1 MKSVTNLCIL
11 LGCAVMTTA
20 QDVAP
25 KPETTTP
32 EEPAPTA
39 ETSKE
44 APKYAIRRGHN
55 MQGEPLNKLLE
66 EYALL
71 TGKTLIVGKNLPK
84 VTFDFKANNDLT
96 HEESKAFY
104 ETLMMQ
110 QQIAVVPQ
118 GEKFIKVIAAA
129 EVVKTPPTYFPNLEY
144 DVLPDSELPVMGSY
158 TLKNLDPASA
168 VDLVTPMAK
177 TPNAVSIVAGSD
189 VLFIRDSAVNVKRM
203 LLMLEQVDV
212 EIAVKEEYELIKIRY
227 ALSADIAAV
236 LATLTN
242 TPRTGTTGSRNTTS
256 GRTTGSTANRTTG
269 STANRTT
276 GSTGSGRTSGGSSS
290 LANRLS
296 QIRGGSGTGVSGV
309 GLPIL
314 GDTQVVSY
322 QRGNEVLLIGTRR
335 HLDRA
340 KSLIEKLDTL
350 QPQVLIEAIIIDVAL
365 GDDKTFG
372 VSLRQNKNVIA
383 TVPDGE
389 GGKAD
394 LSSALASSLGPAGF
408 TETSVSGAASGF
420 NYWGFLGNSWEI
432 AVNAI
437 QNDSRVTMHSRPRI
451 QTSHAEL
458 AELFI
463 GDTRPVVTGTITDIS
478 GGTSSQYQMQKF
490 GITLNVVPFINE
502 EGLVVMELEQ
512 QIQDIVGSQTINGN
526 AVPIVTDR
534 SANAKIAVRDGEM
547 IVLGGFIKTKTTTY
561 EDGVPVLRDIPLLGK
576 LFEKTQDIDERNELI
591 VLMRPTVLK
600 TPEAAAIKAVSEQ
613 ANLPGI
619 DLAKDEEK
627 RLQEKYR
634 KLVEE
639 IRMKR
644 NGGVSPED
652 SIPGNLKDQPLVPE
666 LPE

>member
-1 MKSVTNLCIL
+1 MKSVKNLCTL
-11 LGCAVMTTA
+11 LSCCAVMVTA
-20 QDVAP
+20 QDAP
-25 KPETTTP
+25 PK
-32 EEPAPTA
+32 PAPTTPGA
-39 ETSKE
+39 PTPTTPGAPTPTTEPAKE

-55 MQGEPLNKLLE
+55 MQGIPLATLLE

-71 TGKTLIVGKNLPK
+71 TGKTMIIGKNLPK

-96 HEESKAFY
+96 HEESKSFY
-104 ETLMMQ
+104 ETLLMQ

-118 GEKFIKVIAAA
+118 GDKFIKVIAAA
-129 EVVKTPPTYFPNLEY
+129 EVLKNPPVYYPVLEY
-144 DVLPDSELPVMGSY
+144 DALPDSEVPVMGPY
-158 TLKNLDPASA
+158 VLKAIDPVIA
-168 VDLVTPMAK
+168 LELLTGMAK
-177 TPNAVSIVAGSD
+177 STKAISVVAGSD

-212 EIAVKEEYELIKIRY
+212 EITIKEEYELVKIRY

-236 LATLTN
+236 LSTLTN
-242 TPRTGTTGSRNTTS
+242 TPRTSGSRTSTT
-256 GRTTGSTANRTTG
+256 GRTTGGTT
-269 STANRTT
+269 
-276 GSTGSGRTSGGSSS
+276 GRTSGGSSS

-296 QIRGGSGTGVSGV
+296 QIQRGGSTGVSGV

-340 KSLIEKLDTL
+340 KELIDKLDTV

-372 VSLRQNKNVIA
+372 VSLRQNKNVIGRL
-383 TVPDGE
+383 PDGS
-389 GGKAD
+389 GGNGGN
-394 LSSALASSLGPAGF
+394 LSSALASALGPAGF
-408 TETSVSGAASGF
+408 TDTSISGATTGF
-420 NYWGFLGNSWEI
+420 NYWGFLGNNWEV

-437 QNDSRVTMHSRPRI
+437 QNDSRVTMLSRPRI

-502 EGLVVMELEQ
+502 EGLVVMEIQQ

-534 SANAKIAVRDGEM
+534 SANAKVAVRDGEM

-561 EDGVPVLRDIPLLGK
+561 EDGVPILRDIPLLGK

-600 TPEAAAIKAVSEQ
+600 TPEAAAIKAMSEQ

-619 DLAKDEEK
+619 DLAKNEER
-627 RLQEKYR
+627 RLAEKYR

-639 IRMKR
+639 IREKR
-644 NGGVSPED
+644 KGDIGPED
-652 SIPGNLKDQPLVPE
+652 SIIPGNLKDQPLVPE

>member
-1 MKSVTNLCIL
+1 MKSVKNLCTL
-11 LGCAVMTTA
+11 LSYCAVMVTA
-20 QDVAP
+20 QDAP
-25 KPETTTP
+25 PK
-32 EEPAPTA
+32 PAPTTPGA
-39 ETSKE
+39 PTPTTEPAKE

-55 MQGEPLNKLLE
+55 MQGIPLATLLE

-71 TGKTLIVGKNLPK
+71 TGKTMIIGKNLPK

-96 HEESKAFY
+96 HEESKSFY
-104 ETLMMQ
+104 ETLLMQ

-118 GEKFIKVIAAA
+118 GDKFIKVIAAA
-129 EVVKTPPTYFPNLEY
+129 EVLKNPPVYYPVLEY
-144 DVLPDSELPVMGSY
+144 DALPDSEVPVMGPY
-158 TLKNLDPASA
+158 VLKAIDPVIA
-168 VDLVTPMAK
+168 LELLTGMAK
-177 TPNAVSIVAGSD
+177 STKAISVVAGSD

-212 EIAVKEEYELIKIRY
+212 EIAIKEEYELVKIRY

-236 LATLTN
+236 LSTLTN
-242 TPRTGTTGSRNTTS
+242 TPRTSGSRTSTS
-256 GRTTGSTANRTTG
+256 GRTTGGTT
-269 STANRTT
+269 
-276 GSTGSGRTSGGSSS
+276 GRTSGGSSS

-296 QIRGGSGTGVSGV
+296 QIQRGGSTGVSGV

-340 KSLIEKLDTL
+340 KELIDKLDTV

-372 VSLRQNKNVIA
+372 VSLRQSKQRIDPV
-383 TVPDGE
+383 TKE
-389 GGKAD
+389 GG
-394 LSSALASSLGPAGF
+394 LQSALASALGPASF
-408 TETSVSGAASGF
+408 TDTSISGATTGF
-420 NYWGFLGNSWEI
+420 NYWGFLGNNWEV

-437 QNDSRVTMHSRPRI
+437 QNDSRVTMLSRPRI

-502 EGLVVMELEQ
+502 EGLVVMEIQQ

-534 SANAKIAVRDGEM
+534 SANAKVAVRDGEM

-561 EDGVPVLRDIPLLGK
+561 EDGVPILRDIPLLGK

-600 TPEAAAIKAVSEQ
+600 TPEAAAIKAMSEQ

-619 DLAKDEEK
+619 DLAKNEEM
-627 RLQEKYR
+627 RLAEKYR

-639 IRMKR
+639 IREKR
-644 NGGVSPED
+644 KGDIGPED
-652 SIPGNLKDQPLVPE
+652 SIIPGNLKDQPLLPE

>member
-1 MKSVTNLCIL
+1 MKSVTNLCTL
-11 LGCAVMTTA
+11 LSCAVMVTA

-25 KPETTTP
+25 KPAPTTP
-32 EEPAPTA
+32 AVPVPTA

-55 MQGEPLNKLLE
+55 MQGIPLSTLLE

-71 TGKTLIVGKNLPK
+71 TGKTLIIGKALPK

-118 GEKFIKVIAAA
+118 GEKFIKVIPAAD
-129 EVVKTPPTYFPNLEY
+129 VVKTPPTYFPTLEY
-144 DVLPDSELPVMGSY
+144 DALPDSEVPVMGPY

-168 VDLVTPMAK
+168 VNLITPMAK
-177 TPNAVSIVAGSD
+177 APNSVSIVAGSD

-212 EIAVKEEYELIKIRY
+212 EIAVKEEYELVKIRY

-242 TPRTGTTGSRNTTS
+242 TPRSGSSSSRINTTTGRTTGGTT
-256 GRTTGSTANRTTG
+256 GRTTGSTSGRTSG
-269 STANRTT
+269 ST
-276 GSTGSGRTSGGSSS
+276 SGRTSGGSSSS

-340 KSLIEKLDTL
+340 KSLIEKLDTV

-372 VSLRQNKNVIA
+372 VSLRENKQGLN
-383 TVPDGE
+383 DQGQ
-389 GGKAD
+389 
-394 LSSALASSLGPAGF
+394 LSSALASAMGPAGF

-420 NYWGFLGNSWEI
+420 NYWGFLGNNWEI

-534 SANAKIAVRDGEM
+534 SANAKVAVRDGEM

-561 EDGVPVLRDIPLLGK
+561 EDGVPILRDIPLLGK

-639 IRMKR
+639 IRMER
-644 NGGVSPED
+644 NGGIGPDNS
-652 SIPGNLKDQPLVPE
+652 KDQPLVPE

>member
-1 MKSVTNLCIL
+1 MKSVKNLCTL
-11 LGCAVMTTA
+11 LSYCAVMVTA
-20 QDVAP
+20 QDAPP
-25 KPETTTP
+25 KPTPTTP
-32 EEPAPTA
+32 GVPTPTTEPA
-39 ETSKE
+39 KE

-55 MQGEPLNKLLE
+55 MQGIPLATLLE

-71 TGKTLIVGKNLPK
+71 TGKTMIIGKNLPK

-96 HEESKAFY
+96 HEESKSFY
-104 ETLMMQ
+104 ETLLMQ

-118 GEKFIKVIAAA
+118 GDKFIKVIAAA
-129 EVVKTPPTYFPNLEY
+129 EVLKNPPVYYPVLEY
-144 DVLPDSELPVMGSY
+144 DALPDSEVPVMGPY
-158 TLKNLDPASA
+158 VLKAIDPVIA
-168 VDLVTPMAK
+168 LELLTGMAK
-177 TPNAVSIVAGSD
+177 STKAISVVAGSD

-212 EIAVKEEYELIKIRY
+212 EIAIKEEYELVKIRY

-236 LATLTN
+236 LSTLTN
-242 TPRTGTTGSRNTTS
+242 TPRTSGSRTSTS
-256 GRTTGSTANRTTG
+256 GRTTGGTT
-269 STANRTT
+269 
-276 GSTGSGRTSGGSSS
+276 GRTSGGSSS

-296 QIRGGSGTGVSGV
+296 QIQRGGSTGVSGV

-340 KSLIEKLDTL
+340 KELIDKLDTV

-372 VSLRQNKNVIA
+372 VSLRQSKQRIDPV
-383 TVPDGE
+383 TKE
-389 GGKAD
+389 GG
-394 LSSALASSLGPAGF
+394 LQSALASALGPASF
-408 TETSVSGAASGF
+408 TDTSISGATTGF
-420 NYWGFLGNSWEI
+420 NYWGFLGNNWEV

-437 QNDSRVTMHSRPRI
+437 QNDSRVTMLSRPRI

-502 EGLVVMELEQ
+502 EGLVVMEIQQ

-534 SANAKIAVRDGEM
+534 SANAKVAVRDGEM

-561 EDGVPVLRDIPLLGK
+561 EDGVPILRDIPLLGK

-600 TPEAAAIKAVSEQ
+600 TPEAAAIKAMSEQ

-619 DLAKDEEK
+619 DLAKNEEK
-627 RLQEKYR
+627 RLAEKYR

-639 IRMKR
+639 IREKR
-644 NGGVSPED
+644 KGDIGPED
-652 SIPGNLKDQPLVPE
+652 SIIPGNLKDQPLVPE